1 MHFLQQGHT
10 YFNKATP
17 PNSAP
22 LYGPMGANYIQTTT
36 HFQLNCQ
43 PASHS
48 NLPGSVSPRLELQ
61 VYMDQ
66 TRACQVAA
74 EIQTLVLARVQ
85 QVLCPLSHLLALV

>member
-1 MHFLQQGHT
+1 M
-10 YFNKATP
+10 P
-17 PNSAP
+17 PNSATP
-22 LYGPMGANYIQTTT
+22 YGTMRANYIQTTT

-74 EIQTLVLARVQ
+74 EIQTLVLLSAQ
-85 QVLCPLSHLLALV
+85 QVLLQRSHLSIPF